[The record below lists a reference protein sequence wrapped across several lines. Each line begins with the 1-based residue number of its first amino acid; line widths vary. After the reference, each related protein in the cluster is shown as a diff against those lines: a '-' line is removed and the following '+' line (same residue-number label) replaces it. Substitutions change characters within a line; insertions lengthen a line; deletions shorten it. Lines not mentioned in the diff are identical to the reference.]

1 VIIAANNTIKLA
13 DEIVANATHLPHD
26 GVRAEGAWSK
36 VPTLS
41 NARHE
46 RFAQAIADG
55 RTAGEAYIAAG
66 YSCGPQKARGHGHR
80 LRTRGDVQTRIAD
93 LLQARERVA
102 EMGMERA
109 IAQTALTKIW
119 VLEKLRLNAERALQ
133 ERPIL
138 DKDGNPTGEF
148 RYEGAVANRALELI
162 GKSLGIFIERREQ
175 GAPGDF
181 AHLSDAELDEELAKR
196 LTAGGLTAEQV
207 RRFLTAPKQR
217 IYDADEADNM
227 SHSRLRIG
235 WRRGD

>member
-1 VIIAANNTIKLA
+1 
-13 DEIVANATHLPHD
+13 
-26 GVRAEGAWSK
+26 

-55 RTAGEAYIAAG
+55 RTAGEAYLAAG

-80 LRTRGDVQTRIAD
+80 LRTREDVQIRIAD